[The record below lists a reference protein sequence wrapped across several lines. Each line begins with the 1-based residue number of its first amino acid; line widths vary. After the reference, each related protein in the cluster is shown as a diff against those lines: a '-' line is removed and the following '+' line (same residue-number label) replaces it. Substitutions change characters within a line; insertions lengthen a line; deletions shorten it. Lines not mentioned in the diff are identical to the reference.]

1 MLFKIF
7 SNLAHQTTQYLNLMD
22 SFRGDKIFFETLPTN
37 SFDEDRIE
45 SKRFKKI
52 RP

>member
-22 SFRGDKIFFETLPTN
+22 SFRGDKKFFETLPTRN
-37 SFDEDRIE
+37 NFLWFLQKTYSF
-45 SKRFKKI
+45 
-52 RP
+52 